1 MVDWRHYGESMIDE
15 LDEALRQLF
24 IRELP
29 IKNNEVDIAF
39 DQPKREWSAR
49 LSRPT
54 INIFL
59 HDVRENVKLRQAQF
73 QREPERTKDGRAV
86 QHLNFI
92 RLDLHYVVTVWATE
106 PEDEHRLLT
115 RALLVL
121 FKNQELPIDL
131 LPDSLK
137 DQPWSVPLIVA
148 QYETVE
154 KPSDIWNVMD
164 NQQRPAIMMV
174 ATIALDPTVPFTA
187 PLVRTREL
195 RFGQAATPA
204 LVQKVDGDGAS
215 GSYWTIGGAVRSQK
229 PLTNLS
235 IRMLENGQ
243 PVSLLG
249 DGRFAI
255 GNLKP
260 GDYTL
265 ELSADGLKPKQ
276 QKITVPSPDYDFD
289 L

>member
-1 MVDWRHYGESMIDE
+1 MIDE
-15 LDEALRQLF
+15 IDEALRQLF
-24 IRELP
+24 IRDLP
-29 IKNNEVDIAF
+29 IKNNEIDIAF
-39 DQPKREWSAR
+39 EQPKREWSGR

-59 HDVRENVKLRQAQF
+59 HDVRENVKLRQTQM
-73 QREPERTKDGRAV
+73 QRPFERQRDGTAV
-86 QHLNFI
+86 QRLNFV
-92 RLDLHYVVTVWATE
+92 RLDLHYVVTVWATD

-121 FKNQELPIDL
+121 FKNQELPQDL
-131 LPDSLK
+131 LPEGMQG
-137 DQPWSVPLIVA
+137 QPWPVPLVVA

-174 ATIALDPTVPFTA
+174 ATIALDPTVPLLA
-187 PLVRTREL
+187 PIVRTREL
-195 RFGQAATPA
+195 RFGQTPSPI
-204 LVQKVDGDGAS
+204 VDQKFLAQADS
-215 GSYWTIGGAVRSQK
+215 GNYWTIGGTIRSKK
-229 PLTNLS
+229 PLSNLAIHLVES
-235 IRMLENGQ
+235 GQ
-243 PVSLLG
+243 RANILPDDRFSL
-249 DGRFAI
+249 

-265 ELSADGLKPKQ
+265 EITADGRKPTTK
-276 QKITVPSPDYDFD
+276 KVTVPSPDYDFD

>member
-1 MVDWRHYGESMIDE
+1 MIDE
-15 LDEALRQLF
+15 IDEALRQLF

-29 IKNNEVDIAF
+29 IKNNEIDIAF
-39 DQPKREWSAR
+39 EQPKREWSGR

-59 HDVRENVKLRQAQF
+59 HDVRENVKLRQTQLQRQF
-73 QREPERTKDGRAV
+73 ERTREGIAIQR
-86 QHLNFI
+86 LNFV
-92 RLDLHYVVTVWATE
+92 RLDLHYVVTVWATD

-115 RALLVL
+115 RAIMVL
-121 FKNQELPIDL
+121 FKNQELPSDL
-131 LPDSLK
+131 LPEGLQN
-137 DQPWSVPLIVA
+137 QPWPVPLVVA

-174 ATIALDPTVPFTA
+174 ATIALDPTIPFSA
-187 PLVRTREL
+187 PLVRTREI
-195 RFGQAATPA
+195 RFGQAGDTGAVARRFTP
-204 LVQKVDGDGAS
+204 DNAS
-215 GSYWTIGGAVRSQK
+215 GSYWTIGGTIRSKK
-229 PLTNLS
+229 PLTNLAA
-235 IRMLENGQ
+235 RLLENGQ
-243 PVSLLG
+243 NVVIHDG
-249 DGRFAI
+249 GRFAI

-265 ELSADGLKPKQ
+265 EVTAEGRKPTLHKV
-276 QKITVPSPDYDFD
+276 TVPAPDYDFD

>member
-1 MVDWRHYGESMIDE
+1 MIDE
-15 LDEALRQLF
+15 IDDALRQLF

-39 DQPKREWSAR
+39 EQPKREWSAR

-59 HDVRENVKLRQAQF
+59 HDVRENVKLRQTQM
-73 QREPERTKDGRAV
+73 QRPLERRDGMAMQR
-86 QHLNFI
+86 LNFI
-92 RLDLHYVVTVWATE
+92 RLDLHYVITVWATD

-121 FKNQELPIDL
+121 FKNQELPHDL
-131 LPDSLK
+131 LPEGLQG
-137 DQPWSVPLIVA
+137 QPWPVPIVVA

-154 KPSDIWNVMD
+154 KPSDIWNLMD
-164 NQQRPAIMMV
+164 NQQRPAIMTV
-174 ATIALDPTVPFTA
+174 ATIALDPAIPFTA

-195 RFGQAATPA
+195 RFGQAGDATLSPRFSA
-204 LVQKVDGDGAS
+204 GADS
-215 GSYWTIGGAVRSQK
+215 GVYWTIGGVVRSK
-229 PLTNLS
+229 TPLSNLAIHLVES
-235 IRMLENGQ
+235 GQ
-243 PVSLLG
+243 PAALKPE
-249 DGRFAI
+249 GRFTI

-265 ELSADGLKPKQ
+265 EITAEGRKPTL
-276 QKITVPSPDYDFD
+276 QKVTVPSPDYDFD
-289 L
+289 V

>member
-1 MVDWRHYGESMIDE
+1 MIDE
-15 LDEALRQLF
+15 IDEALRQLF

-39 DQPKREWSAR
+39 EQPKREWSAR

-59 HDVRENVKLRQAQF
+59 HDVRENVKLRQTQL
-73 QREPERTKDGRAV
+73 QRQVERRRDGTSLQR
-86 QHLNFI
+86 LNFV
-92 RLDLHYVVTVWATE
+92 RLDLHYVVTVWATD

-121 FKNQELPIDL
+121 FKNQELPQDL
-131 LPDSLK
+131 LPEGLQA
-137 DQPWSVPLIVA
+137 QPWPVPLVVA

-174 ATIALDPTVPFTA
+174 ATIALDPAVPFSA
-187 PLVRTREL
+187 PLVRSREL
-195 RFGQAATPA
+195 RFGQASDIQT
-204 LVQKVDGDGAS
+204 VQQFAPKGDS
-215 GSYWTIGGAVRSQK
+215 GQYWTIGGTVHSQK
-229 PLTNLS
+229 PLTNLVVRVVES
-235 IRMLENGQ
+235 GQ
-243 PVSLLG
+243 QAALQAE
-249 DGRFAI
+249 GRFTI
-255 GNLKP
+255 GNLRA

-265 ELSADGLKPKQ
+265 EISADGRKSMSTKVTIPA
-276 QKITVPSPDYDFD
+276 PDYDLEF
-289 L
+289 

>member
-1 MVDWRHYGESMIDE
+1 MIDE

-39 DQPKREWSAR
+39 DQPKREWSGR

-59 HDVRENVKLRQAQF
+59 HDVRENVKLRQTQF
-73 QREPERTKDGRAV
+73 QREVERTKDGQAI
-86 QHLNFI
+86 QHLNYF

-115 RALLVL
+115 RALMVL
-121 FKNQELPIDL
+121 FKHNEIPDDL
-131 LPDSLK
+131 LPESLK
-137 DQPWSVPLIVA
+137 DQPWPVPLIVA

-174 ATIALDPTVPFTA
+174 ATLALDPTVPFTA

-195 RFGQAATPA
+195 RFGQSANPKLTERI
-204 LVQKVDGDGAS
+204 DNNGAS
-215 GSYWTIGGAVRSQK
+215 GEYWTIGGSVRSKKQLK
-229 PLTNLS
+229 NLS
-235 IRMLENGQ
+235 IRLLEDGQ
-243 PVSLLG
+243 HVAMLG
-249 DGRFAI
+249 DGRYSI

-265 ELSADGLKPKQ
+265 EISAEGVKPKQ
-276 QKITVPSPDYDFD
+276 HKVKVPSPDYDFD
-289 L
+289 I